1 MATEE
6 RCDGKPRAGP
16 LVIRT
21 PQAYPSRVLPRTGP
35 LLIGIFDL
43 FRIGLGPSSS
53 HTVGPM
59 RIAHRFALGCA
70 AYAGRAAGVRVT
82 LYGSLAWTGK
92 GHGTDAAVLAGL
104 AGMDPATA
112 DPDAVRAL
120 PGRVHN
126 SGHLDVTGLGR
137 LPFRLDRDLV
147 FDRLSPTPAHP
158 NTMRLALYD
167 AVGTLLAEEVWHSV
181 GGGFIVREGENVAA
195 ASDALAY
202 PFTTARALLELAE
215 LHGLTVA
222 ALQFAN
228 ECAVRPEAAVRT
240 HLAQV
245 AATMQSCIERGL
257 ATKGKL
263 PGGLKV
269 QRRAPALAARL
280 AEAQRR
286 NQRAP
291 SEASDY
297 ASLWAIAVNEEN
309 AAGGRVV
316 TAPTNGAAGVL
327 PAVLRYW
334 QTWYPGADTAG
345 SEAFLLTAAA
355 IGALAK
361 RNASISGAEVGC
373 QGEVGVACA
382 MAAAGLAAALG
393 GAPAQVENAAEI
405 ALEHHLGMTCDPIG
419 GLVQIPCIE
428 RNSMGAVKA
437 INAASLALAG
447 DGSHRVP
454 LDEVIATMRQTGL
467 DMHSKYKETARGGLA
482 VHVTEC

>member
-1 MATEE
+1 M
-6 RCDGKPRAGP
+6 
-16 LVIRT
+16 T
-21 PQAYPSRVLPRTGP
+21 PGTGP
-35 LLIGIFDL
+35 ALIGIFDL

-59 RIAHRFALGCA
+59 RIALRFALGCA
-70 AYAGRAAGVRVT
+70 AHAGQATGIRVT
-82 LYGSLAWTGK
+82 LYGSLAWTGM
-92 GHGTDAAVLAGL
+92 GHGTDVAVLAGL
-104 AGMDPATA
+104 AGMEPATA
-112 DPDAVRAL
+112 EPDAVRAL
-120 PGRVHN
+120 SARVRQ
-126 SGHLDVTGLGR
+126 SGLLEVVGLGA
-137 LPFRLDRDLV
+137 LPFRPDRDLV

-158 NTMRLALYD
+158 NTMRLALLGAAG
-167 AVGTLLAEEVWHSV
+167 AVLAEEVWHSV
-181 GGGFIVREGENVAA
+181 GGGFIVRAGEEAA
-195 ASDALAY
+195 AAADDALPY
-202 PFTTARALLELAE
+202 PFTTARAMLALADE
-215 LHGLTVA
+215 HGVSVA

-228 ECAVRPEAAVRT
+228 ECAVRPQAAVRA
-240 HLAQV
+240 HLARV
-245 AATMQSCIERGL
+245 VATMQGCIERGL
-257 ATKGKL
+257 VTEGAL

-269 QRRAPALAARL
+269 HRRAPALAAHL

-291 SEASDY
+291 SEATDQ

-316 TAPTNGAAGVL
+316 TAPTNGSAGVL

-334 QTWYPGADTAG
+334 QTWYPGDEAAG
-345 SEAFLLTAAA
+345 TEAFLLTAAA

-393 GAPAQVENAAEI
+393 GAPGQVENAAEI
-405 ALEHHLGMTCDPIG
+405 ALEHHLGMTCDPLG

-437 INAASLALAG
+437 INAAGLAMSG